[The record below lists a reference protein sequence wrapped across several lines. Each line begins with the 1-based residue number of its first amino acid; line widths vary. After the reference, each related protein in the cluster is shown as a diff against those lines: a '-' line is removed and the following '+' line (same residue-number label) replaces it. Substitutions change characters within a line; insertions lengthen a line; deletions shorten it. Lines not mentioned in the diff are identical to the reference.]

1 MQDQAKGRLGI
12 VAFDPGKAGG
22 ASVLH
27 ANGSIE
33 LHSFKTES
41 GYLEI
46 LEPLL
51 SSSYEV
57 VIEDVPSFV
66 SSATSNASSFK
77 LGYNFGFIVGM
88 SRAKGFPTH
97 LIRPQAWQKGLS
109 GLKPK
114 MGYTERKRMLK
125 DNAIRL
131 HPDLKITN
139 ATADAVLLMDYWK
152 RERVS

>member
-1 MQDQAKGRLGI
+1 MQKQQTKGVI
-12 VAFDPGKAGG
+12 AFDPGKAGG
-22 ASVLH
+22 ASVRH

-46 LEPLL
+46 LQPLL
-51 SSSYEV
+51 PSSYEV
-57 VIEDVPSFV
+57 VIEDVPAFV

-88 SRAKGFPTH
+88 SRALGFATH
-97 LIRPQAWQKGLS
+97 LLRPQTWQKGLS

-131 HPDLKITN
+131 YPDLKITN
-139 ATADAVLLMDYWK
+139 ATADAVLIMNYWD
-152 RERVS
+152 RHGRI

>member
-1 MQDQAKGRLGI
+1 MQKQQTKGI
-12 VAFDPGKAGG
+12 IAFDPGKAGG
-22 ASVLH
+22 ASVRH

-46 LEPLL
+46 LQPLL
-51 SSSYEV
+51 PSSYEV
-57 VIEDVPSFV
+57 VIEDVPAFV

-88 SRAKGFPTH
+88 SRALGFATH
-97 LIRPQAWQKGLS
+97 LLRPQTWQKGLA

-131 HPDLKITN
+131 YPDLKITN
-139 ATADAVLLMDYWK
+139 ATADAVLIMNYWD
-152 RERVS
+152 RHGRV

>member
-1 MQDQAKGRLGI
+1 MQKQQTKGI
-12 VAFDPGKAGG
+12 IAFDPGKAGG
-22 ASVLH
+22 ASVRHL
-27 ANGSIE
+27 NGSIE

-46 LEPLL
+46 LQPLL
-51 SSSYEV
+51 PSSYEV
-57 VIEDVPSFV
+57 VIEDVPAFV

-88 SRAKGFPTH
+88 SRALGFATH
-97 LIRPQAWQKGLS
+97 LLRPQTWQKGLA

-131 HPDLKITN
+131 YPDLKITN
-139 ATADAVLLMDYWK
+139 ATADAVLIMNYWH
-152 RERVS
+152 RHGRI

>member
-1 MQDQAKGRLGI
+1 MQKQQTKGVI
-12 VAFDPGKAGG
+12 AFDPGKAGG
-22 ASVLH
+22 ASVRH

-46 LEPLL
+46 LQPLL
-51 SSSYEV
+51 PSSYEV
-57 VIEDVPSFV
+57 VIEDVPAFV

-77 LGYNFGFIVGM
+77 LGHNFGFIVGM
-88 SRAKGFPTH
+88 SRALGFATH
-97 LIRPQAWQKGLS
+97 LLRPQTWQKGLS

-131 HPDLKITN
+131 YPDLKITN
-139 ATADAVLLMDYWK
+139 ATADAVLIMNYWD
-152 RERVS
+152 RHGRI

>member
-1 MQDQAKGRLGI
+1 MQKQQTKGI
-12 VAFDPGKAGG
+12 IAFDPGKAGG
-22 ASVLH
+22 ASVRH

-46 LEPLL
+46 LQPLL
-51 SSSYEV
+51 PSSYEV
-57 VIEDVPSFV
+57 VVEDVPAFV

-88 SRAKGFPTH
+88 SRALGFATH
-97 LIRPQAWQKGLS
+97 LLRPQTWQKGLS

-131 HPDLKITN
+131 YPDLKITN
-139 ATADAVLLMDYWK
+139 ATADAVLIMNYWD
-152 RERVS
+152 RHGRI

>member
-1 MQDQAKGRLGI
+1 MQKQQTKGI
-12 VAFDPGKAGG
+12 IAFDPGKAGG
-22 ASVLH
+22 ASVRH
-27 ANGSIE
+27 PNGSIE

-46 LEPLL
+46 LQPLL
-51 SSSYEV
+51 PSSYEV
-57 VIEDVPSFV
+57 VIEDVPAFV

-88 SRAKGFPTH
+88 SRALGFATH
-97 LIRPQAWQKGLS
+97 LLRPQTWQKGLS

-131 HPDLKITN
+131 YPDLKITN
-139 ATADAVLLMDYWK
+139 ATADAVLIMNYWD
-152 RERVS
+152 RHGRI

>member
-1 MQDQAKGRLGI
+1 MPKPKGI
-12 VAFDPGKAGG
+12 IAFDPGKAGG
-22 ASVLH
+22 AAVMH
-27 ANGSIE
+27 PNGSIE

-51 SSSYEV
+51 PSSYEV
-57 VIEDVPSFV
+57 VVEDVPAFV

-88 SRAKGFPTH
+88 SRALGFATH
-97 LIRPQAWQKGLS
+97 LLRPQAWQKGLS
-109 GLKPK
+109 GLRPK
-114 MGYTERKRMLK
+114 MGYAERKRMLK

-131 HPDLKITN
+131 YPSLKITN
-139 ATADAVLLMDYWK
+139 ATADALLIADYWG
-152 RERVS
+152 RSRSR

>member
-1 MQDQAKGRLGI
+1 MQKQQTKGI
-12 VAFDPGKAGG
+12 IAFDPGKAGG
-22 ASVLH
+22 ASVRH

-46 LEPLL
+46 LQPLL
-51 SSSYEV
+51 PSSYEV
-57 VIEDVPSFV
+57 VIEDVPAFV

-88 SRAKGFPTH
+88 SRALGFATH
-97 LIRPQAWQKGLS
+97 LLRPQTWQKGLA

-131 HPDLKITN
+131 YPDLKITN
-139 ATADAVLLMDYWK
+139 ATADAVLIMNYWD
-152 RERVS
+152 RHGRI

>member
-1 MQDQAKGRLGI
+1 MQKQNRPEPKGVI
-12 VAFDPGKAGG
+12 AFDPGKAGG
-22 ASVLH
+22 AAVMHLH
-27 ANGSIE
+27 GSIE

-46 LEPLL
+46 LEPLVP
-51 SSSYEV
+51 SSYEV
-57 VIEDVPSFV
+57 VIEDVPAFV

-88 SRAKGFPTH
+88 SRALGFATH
-97 LIRPQAWQKGLS
+97 LLRPQAWQKGLS

-131 HPDLKITN
+131 YPSLKITN
-139 ATADAVLLMDYWK
+139 ATADALLIADYWG
-152 RERVS
+152 RSR